1 MPAAVA
7 AKHFRHVVFRS
18 MAQRAHAL
26 HPSLREFTGVTLS
39 EAQQRVRRIDSQLK
53 QFARDEVLA
62 KAWEKTVSAP
72 HGNSYGSVTTFT
84 DMALIR
90 HETAKKKRHIPLR
103 DLLARAGT
111 AIQCLKPC
119 FMMSPMSVAQFL
131 KRDGMKFDLVVFD
144 EASQVLPEDA
154 LGALIRGNRIV
165 VVGDQMQL
173 PPTDFF
179 RRAETESPEDMDDE
193 EAAAIQGLESI
204 LDKAASVFQPARR
217 LLWHYRSR
225 DPSLIAFSNQEFYD
239 SALQLFPA
247 AHNEHPKLGV
257 KLVQVGGAYSGR
269 CNVKEAQAV
278 AEAAIEFMRRY
289 PTSSLGIVALNSQQR
304 DLIEAKVDRL
314 IADDPNAADY
324 VLRHG
329 SGLEPFFVKNL
340 ENVQGDE
347 RDVIFISTVFGPDA
361 ATGKVYQRFGP
372 INSGVGHR
380 RLNVLFSRAKESV
393 VLFTSLTPED
403 IVIDSEGA
411 SRGKQALRKYLE
423 YARSGR
429 LESGS
434 ASGRSPDSDFEEL
447 VRERLRTAGYEVDCQ
462 IGVSGYFVD
471 LGVRHPTK
479 KAHYI
484 LGVEC
489 DGATYHSFKSARDR
503 DRLRQEILEGLGWK
517 IHRIWSTDW
526 FQNPEGEIRRLVER
540 LKSEEKSALTEP
552 PASIDW
558 TRFSSPPGAGKSP
571 DVSRTKKPDQSVV
584 RGAVRG
590 NSPPTGI
597 EIPIAEIET
606 YLAGLRSRADD
617 RIVGAFQKALD
628 LSGGTPRTIEI
639 ETLRSGTQRLMVLE
653 ELYTRAAFQWLSENG
668 GEPLSRLPWV
678 SNLTVG
684 ENLHLREFAVTA
696 LLKSGRL

>member
-1 MPAAVA
+1 M
-7 AKHFRHVVFRS
+7 
-18 MAQRAHAL
+18 
-26 HPSLREFTGVTLS
+26 
-39 EAQQRVRRIDSQLK
+39 
-53 QFARDEVLA
+53 
-62 KAWEKTVSAP
+62 
-72 HGNSYGSVTTFT
+72 
-84 DMALIR
+84 
-90 HETAKKKRHIPLR
+90 
-103 DLLARAGT
+103 
-111 AIQCLKPC
+111 
-119 FMMSPMSVAQFL
+119 
-131 KRDGMKFDLVVFD
+131 
-144 EASQVLPEDA
+144 
-154 LGALIRGNRIV
+154 
-165 VVGDQMQL
+165 
-173 PPTDFF
+173 
-179 RRAETESPEDMDDE
+179 
-193 EAAAIQGLESI
+193 
-204 LDKAASVFQPARR
+204 
-217 LLWHYRSR
+217 
-225 DPSLIAFSNQEFYD
+225 
-239 SALQLFPA
+239 
-247 AHNEHPKLGV
+247 
-257 KLVQVGGAYSGR
+257 
-269 CNVKEAQAV
+269 
-278 AEAAIEFMRRY
+278 
-289 PTSSLGIVALNSQQR
+289 
-304 DLIEAKVDRL
+304 
-314 IADDPNAADY
+314 
-324 VLRHG
+324 
-329 SGLEPFFVKNL
+329 
-340 ENVQGDE
+340 
-347 RDVIFISTVFGPDA
+347 
-361 ATGKVYQRFGP
+361 
-372 INSGVGHR
+372 
-380 RLNVLFSRAKESV
+380 
-393 VLFTSLTPED
+393 
-403 IVIDSEGA
+403 IDSEGA